1 MPDPI
6 FQKKLSIATKS
17 FMIKVPL
24 PNEKGTITMLN
35 LDYTAKLLNLEDVM
49 ITNVENLENEVHIHL
64 ELPRKE
70 HVCPCCG
77 ATTNI
82 VHDYRTQVI
91 KDVPLGRKTLLHLRK
106 RRYRCPDCGKRF
118 YETNTFLPRYYR
130 ITRRML
136 ASVLNAFQKLHSA
149 ADIAKRYN
157 ISASTAI
164 RYFDCIDYH
173 CRELPEVL
181 SIDEFKGNA
190 GGEKYQSIVTDPK
203 NRKVLDILPNRF
215 EGDLIQYFKHFPHR
229 DQVKLFVSDMNPH
242 FRSVAKICFPNAKI
256 VADRY
261 HVTRQ
266 AIWAM
271 ENVRKAEQKKLS
283 VRFRTYFKRSKSL
296 LNRPVS
302 KLTSAEKEQLAL
314 MFEISPKLA
323 AAYRLKN
330 AFLKIMH
337 SNSKTAKPLL
347 SQWLLDA
354 ENSGLSEFRSCITAY
369 QNWSEEILNSLDVPW
384 SNGFTEGC
392 NNKTKVLKR
401 VCFGVRNFARFRN
414 RILHLSLA

>member
-1 MPDPI
+1 
-6 FQKKLSIATKS
+6 
-17 FMIKVPL
+17 
-24 PNEKGTITMLN
+24 MLKQ
-35 LDYTAKLLNLEDVM
+35 DYTAKLLNLEDAI
-49 ITNVENLENEVHIHL
+49 ITNVENLETEVHIHL

-77 ATTNI
+77 TSTSI
-82 VHDYRTQVI
+82 VHDYRIQVI
-91 KDVPLGRKTLLHLRK
+91 KDIPMGRKTFLHLRK

-118 YETNTFLPRYYR
+118 YETNAFLPRYYR

-136 ASVLNAFQKLHSA
+136 ESILSAFQKLHSA
-149 ADIAKRYN
+149 SDIAEKYN
-157 ISASTAI
+157 ISSSTAI
-164 RYFDCIDYH
+164 RYFDCIDYY
-173 CRELPEVL
+173 CKELPEVL

-190 GGEKYQSIVTDPK
+190 GGEKYQSIVTDPQ

-215 EGDLIQYFKHFPHR
+215 EGDLIRYFKHFPNR
-229 DQVKLFVSDMNPH
+229 DRVKYFVSDMNPH
-242 FRSVAKICFPNAKI
+242 FKSVAKICFPTAKI

-271 ENVRKAEQKKLS
+271 ENVRKTEQKRLS
-283 VRFRTYFKRSKSL
+283 MRFRIYFKRSKSL
-296 LNRPVS
+296 LNRPIS
-302 KLTSAEKEQLAL
+302 KLTTTEKEQLAL

-323 AAYRLKN
+323 AAYKLKIS
-330 AFLKIMH
+330 FLKIMH
-337 SNSKTAKPLL
+337 SDSKTAKSLL
-347 SQWLLDA
+347 SQWLFDA
-354 ENSGLSEFRSCITAY
+354 ENSGLTEFKSCVTAY
-369 QNWSEEILNSLDVPW
+369 QNWFEEILNALDVPW

-401 VCFGVRNFARFRN
+401 VCFGVRNFSRFRN

>member
-1 MPDPI
+1 
-6 FQKKLSIATKS
+6 
-17 FMIKVPL
+17 
-24 PNEKGTITMLN
+24 MLD
-35 LDYTAKLLNLEDVM
+35 LDYTAKLLNLEDVI
-49 ITNVENLENEVHIHL
+49 ITNVENLETEVHIYL

-70 HVCPCCG
+70 HVYPCCG
-77 ATTNI
+77 ASTSI

-91 KDVPLGRKTLLHLRK
+91 KDVPLGRKTYLHIRK

-118 YETNTFLPRYYR
+118 YEKNDFLPRYYR
-130 ITRRML
+130 ATSRMI
-136 ASVLNAFQKLHSA
+136 ASVLNAFQKLQSA
-149 ADIAKRYN
+149 SDIAEKYN
-157 ISASTAI
+157 ISSSAAL
-164 RYFDCIDYH
+164 RYFDYIDHH
-173 CRELPEVL
+173 CKELPEVL

-190 GGEKYQSIVTDPK
+190 GGEKYQSIVTDPQ

-229 DQVKLFVSDMNPH
+229 DQVKFFVSDMNPH

-271 ENVRKAEQKKLS
+271 ENVRKAEQKRLS
-283 VRFRTYFKRSKSL
+283 VRFRTYFKRSKAL
-296 LNRPVS
+296 LNRPIS
-302 KLTSAEKEQLAL
+302 KLTSAEKEGLAL

-323 AAYRLKN
+323 TGYRLKN

-337 SNSKTAKPLL
+337 SDSKTAKPLL
-347 SQWLLDA
+347 SRWLLEA
-354 ENSGLSEFRSCITAY
+354 ENSGLPEFKSCITAY
-369 QNWSEEILNSLDVPW
+369 RNWSEEILNSLDVPW